1 MIEVIPAIDIIDGK
15 CVRLTKGE
23 FRSAT
28 IYGDNPAAIA
38 QQFEQMG
45 FRRLHVVDLDGAR
58 NGRVVNTEALR
69 NILSS
74 THMTVDFGGGIKSDD
89 DIHRLADMGVHMVTI
104 GSVAYKSP
112 ETMLR
117 WMQLLGCDRIILAA
131 DARNGMLST
140 DGWTSQSEQPLLP
153 FIARYAAEGITN
165 VLCTDISRDG
175 TMLGPATAFYREIM
189 DAHPSL
195 HLIASGGVASDDDID
210 SLNDARIP
218 AVVVGKAFYEG
229 KIIKWNA
236 KMSNSLTPNDCKT
249 NNSMP

>member
-23 FRSAT
+23 FGSAN
-28 IYGDNPAAIA
+28 IYGDDPAAMA

-58 NGRVVNTEALR
+58 NGRIVNTEALR
-69 NILSS
+69 NILLS
-74 THMTVDFGGGIKSDD
+74 TNMTVDFGGGIKSDN
-89 DIHRLADMGVHMVTI
+89 DIYRLADMGVHMVTI
-104 GSVAYKSP
+104 GSVAYNLP
-112 ETMLR
+112 GTMLR
-117 WMQLLGCDRIILAA
+117 WIQLLGSERIILAA
-131 DARNGMLST
+131 DAKNGMLAT
-140 DGWTSQSEQPLLP
+140 DGWTSQSRQPLLP
-153 FIARYAAEGITN
+153 FIAKYAALGITN

-175 TMLGPATAFYREIM
+175 TMLGPATDLYREIM
-189 DAHPSL
+189 DDFPSL

-229 KIIKWNA
+229 KITKW
-236 KMSNSLTPNDCKT
+236 KT
-249 NNSMP
+249 KRHTS